1 MEIEENLYIDKDEN
15 GLIYLMIAPRKFE
28 IGSLND
34 LKRLVGYVQDFPETA
49 SKLLEF
55 KNFDIYFYLEKEV
68 LKMVF
73 QEKEILKTVF
83 QEIYRRTT
91 ISLDSSKDEF
101 YLRLRDAFELF
112 GGDYS
117 EITCGQYQE
126 TFVVDCYE
134 HLSEHLQKEG
144 ITYRMLSKK
153 SGYSIRKIKK
163 CFSEGKYLRDF
174 AALCYHAGLK
184 LKVSIE

>member
-1 MEIEENLYIDKDEN
+1 MEIAENFHITKDERD
-15 GLIYLMIAPRKFE
+15 LIHLVLNDDNICFDYVT
-28 IGSLND
+28 GSLND
-34 LKRLVGYVQDFPETA
+34 LKRLMDYVQ
-49 SKLLEF
+49 
-55 KNFDIYFYLEKEV
+55 NFSENSEPYFTYGYLDICLHLDLN
-68 LKMVF
+68 LKMTLGYKNRYTMIF
-73 QEKEILKTVF
+73 LN
-83 QEIYRRTT
+83 
-91 ISLDSSKDEF
+91 SSKDEF
-101 YLRLRDAFELF
+101 YEKLKDAFESF
-112 GGDYS
+112 GGVYN
-117 EITCGQYQE
+117 EISCGQYQE